1 MIYIYI
7 YVYLFSLLHLETN
20 VVFSLL
26 NGEAFDY
33 IGSSRMVYD
42 LKQNNFNALGT
53 NLKFDDIQS
62 VIEFGQLGK
71 GEIFLHT
78 NGKDDTINR
87 LQRAL
92 NASFVN
98 DSVPPTSVQSFL
110 EVKSNLPTVVISNHE
125 RQFKNRYY
133 NGILDDAESLDFDKY
148 IHNLLNICILH
159 IFTLFDLILLRFV
172 YHVLETILARL
183 HQI

>member
-1 MIYIYI
+1 MPLSTVRINTSSELLRDVQLQTHDI
-7 YVYLFSLLHLETN
+7 YVYLFSLYLETN

-42 LKQNNFNALGT
+42 LKQNNFNALGGT

-62 VIEFGQLGK
+62 VIEFGQLDK
-71 GEIFLHT
+71 GEMFLHI
-78 NGKDDTINR
+78 NGKDDMINR

-92 NASFVN
+92 NASVVA

-110 EVKSNLPTVVISNHE
+110 EAKSDLTTVVISNHE

-133 NGILDDAESLDFDKY
+133 NGILDDAESLGFDKY
-148 IHNLLNICILH
+148 A
-159 IFTLFDLILLRFV
+159 T
-172 YHVLETILARL
+172 YS
-183 HQI
+183 